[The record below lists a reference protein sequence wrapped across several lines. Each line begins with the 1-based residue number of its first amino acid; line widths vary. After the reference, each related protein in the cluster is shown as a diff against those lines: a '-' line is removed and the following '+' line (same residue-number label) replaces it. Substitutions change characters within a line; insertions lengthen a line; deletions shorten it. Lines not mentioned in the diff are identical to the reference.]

1 MARFRDTAQDFRDG
15 FKNADQLK
23 RELLRNGDGGYRDDL
38 YAARMLLRKEM
49 DGSAWSLGGQIVPG

>member
-23 RELLRNGDGGYRDDL
+23 RELLRNGDGSYRDDL

-49 DGSAWSLGGQIVPG
+49 DGSVWS